1 MLGLN
6 DSILTHLPLYPV
18 SPPPHTSCVRM
29 RWLQRLQPSCPVL
42 QYGAAMGQA
51 EELPRHCTGLS
62 PDPFCLCCRFQGLF
76 SVGRAPLAAGTE
88 QCCSGWAEAAVGF
101 GAAVPP
107 PTFPCFVSA
116 VQPRT
121 QRYLLLCSEFWEGI
135 SEGIGEKDS
144 ESMPNIYIYIYIMK
158 TLNLL
163 PVNDFGF

>member
-6 DSILTHLPLYPV
+6 DSILTHLPLCPV

-62 PDPFCLCCRFQGLF
+62 PDPFCRCCRFQGLF

-107 PTFPCFVSA
+107 PPSHALCQRCSHAHSGTFCCALSSGRAF
-116 VQPRT
+116 
-121 QRYLLLCSEFWEGI
+121 QRGLEKKTVNLC
-135 SEGIGEKDS
+135 KY
-144 ESMPNIYIYIYIMK
+144 IYIYIYHE
-158 TLNLL
+158 N
-163 PVNDFGF
+163 VESASC

>member
-6 DSILTHLPLYPV
+6 DSILTHLPLCPV
-18 SPPPHTSCVRM
+18 SPPPHTSCVRV

-51 EELPRHCTGLS
+51 EELPQHCTGLS
-62 PDPFCLCCRFQGLF
+62 PDPFCRCCRFQGLF

-107 PTFPCFVSA
+107 PPTFPCFVSA

-121 QRYLLLCSEFWEGI
+121 QWYLLLCSEFWEGI
-135 SEGIGEKDS
+135 SEGIGEKES
-144 ESMPNIYIYIYIMK
+144 ESMPKKIYIYIMK